1 MSTENESTFD
11 KVICSNSA
19 SESTPIRNDNSRT
32 WSPLLSFNKPQ
43 TSSIK
48 KLDLSYKRPIDLYS
62 RFTDCD
68 LSAKRFKINN
78 IDNFS
83 KNEPLTLRRT
93 PSKIS
98 LSTPST
104 ISTGFLADFKC
115 LAPYDK
121 LSGRDSPTSSLNNL
135 NLSNK
140 NSDSLFYPGKTTF
153 GGANL
158 RKNIRRFTTTP
169 YSRANIKCIEPVQL
183 KSNLIKS
190 SQDLPLSSV
199 TQRIL
204 DRLEKSATPIQD
216 AKSRISTLINS
227 KNKSRLFDTTN
238 PSEDNK
244 GRCKVDFD
252 YKPLKYVLKKATEN
266 QGDNDNKND
275 NLLGQIEKL
284 NQIKQAEIDLLK
296 DTEKEKSSEKNIF
309 IPRKDVSS
317 GKITSRDVKKQRK
330 INDIGDDDTDYL
342 KSFQNVQPLLIS
354 QTIKPFTLKSQL
366 KDSNSSNNENTSKNK
381 ESMFSFSSP
390 KLVATFS
397 PTASPTIELN
407 FSSAPKN
414 ISNENETPKSAPIK
428 SIASGDIFKSKFDST
443 TSHGSLSQ
451 LINQSQSNIWFC
463 PTCSTKNEL
472 NVDKCVSCE
481 EINPKTAQN
490 KETSCKSTVDT
501 TKQLNELFKKD
512 TSKTWTCPTCSV
524 SNDINENVC
533 VSCEESNPNKKPS
546 QTVQKDGTLE
556 SSNVTKPPLNQ
567 LFKQDKSKN
576 WSCPTCMVSNE
587 SNATKCVSCEEANP
601 NNPVK
606 QATAFETNKLE
617 FKFGSFDSMKKDSTS
632 KSVEE
637 VKDTKSSISNGWIC
651 FYCKAEN
658 DSIKNICDQCKK
670 VKVVAA
676 TKDQVHKFYET
687 QTYKFGNKSSD
698 IFKPTV
704 NEPKETSEFKSTTEI
719 EKKDDSSK
727 TSAFISKDND
737 LNLSDDKNKPEQT
750 TGFGFKFSNFPK
762 TTSTIKFG
770 SNDATSTQSF
780 PSLSQPSSL
789 TFNSNSNQ
797 TSNGNFIV
805 NLFEIQFI

>member
-11 KVICSNSA
+11 KVIRSNSK
-19 SESTPIRNDNSRT
+19 SESTPIKNDNSRT
-32 WSPLLSFNKPQ
+32 WSTLLSINKPQ

-48 KLDLSYKRPIDLYS
+48 KLDFSYKRPIDLYS

-68 LSAKRFKINN
+68 LSAKRFKLNN
-78 IDNFS
+78 IDNFQ

-140 NSDSLFYPGKTTF
+140 NSDSFFYPGKTTF

-169 YSRANIKCIEPVQL
+169 YSRANVKCIEPVQL

-216 AKSRISTLINS
+216 AKSRISTLINTS
-227 KNKSRLFDTTN
+227 KSRLFDTTN

-252 YKPLKYVLKKATEN
+252 YKPLKYILKKATEN
-266 QGDNDNKND
+266 QGEKLENTDNKND

-296 DTEKEKSSEKNIF
+296 DNEKERSNENIF
-309 IPRKDVSS
+309 ISRKDVTS

-330 INDIGDDDTDYL
+330 INDIGEDDADYL
-342 KSFQNVQPLLIS
+342 KSFKNVQPLLIS
-354 QTIKPFTLKSQL
+354 STLKPFTLKSQV
-366 KDSNSSNNENTSKNK
+366 KDSNDSNNK

-390 KLVATFS
+390 KLVGTFS
-397 PTASPTIELN
+397 SANSPTIELS
-407 FSSAPKN
+407 FSSSPKN

-428 SIASGDIFKSKFDST
+428 SIDSGDIFKSKTDPIV
-443 TSHGSLSQ
+443 SHGSLSQ
-451 LINQSQSNIWFC
+451 LITKSQSNIWFC

-472 NVDKCVSCE
+472 DVDKCVSCE

-490 KETSCKSTVDT
+490 KETSFKPTVDT
-501 TKQLNELFKKD
+501 TKFLNQLFKKD
-512 TSKTWTCPTCSV
+512 NSKNWTCPTCSV

-533 VSCEESNPNKKPS
+533 VSCEEVNPNKKPQIVQAK
-546 QTVQKDGTLE
+546 QTDGSLFESNLTKD
-556 SSNVTKPPLNQ
+556 KPPLSD
-567 LFKQDKSKN
+567 LFKKDSSKN

-587 SNATKCVSCEEANP
+587 SNATKCVSCEEVNP
-601 NNPVK
+601 NNSVK
-606 QATAFETNKLE
+606 QAPAFGTNKFE
-617 FKFGSFDSMKKDSTS
+617 FKFGSFDSMKKDSIGKPAEELKDS
-632 KSVEE
+632 KSSVCQ
-637 VKDTKSSISNGWIC
+637 GWIC

-687 QTYKFGNKSSD
+687 QTFKFGSKSSD
-698 IFKPTV
+698 IFKPTLM
-704 NEPKETSEFKSTTEI
+704 ETKETSDLSSVPKI
-719 EKKDDSSK
+719 EKTDDSSK
-727 TSAFISKDND
+727 ITTALISKDID
-737 LNLSDDKNKPEQT
+737 SNLSDDKNKPEQD
-750 TGFGFKFSNFPK
+750 TGFGFKFSNIPK
-762 TTSTIKFG
+762 TTSTVKFG
-770 SNDATSTQSF
+770 SNDATSIQSF
-780 PSLSQPSSL
+780 PSLQLPTTSL
-789 TFNSNSNQ
+789 TFNTSGQ
-797 TSNGNFIV
+797 TSNGIYYYYYY
-805 NLFEIQFI
+805 LI